1 MNVSNN
7 GIELIKKHEGC
18 ELKAY
23 KDSTGV
29 LTIGYGL
36 TNACKNITGL
46 TITASTTITR
56 AQAEKYLIQVLNAKY
71 VPLVNKY
78 DSKYHWNQNQLDA
91 MTSFCYNV
99 GSIDQLT
106 ANGTRTIAQISAK
119 ITAYNK
125 AGGKVLTGLV
135 NRRRAE
141 KELFDKPVQTTQVST
156 TYTQANFIA
165 DVEKILN
172 VTTVTAALNKTVEIS
187 KTKNKH
193 HALVTPLE
201 RYMKAIGYYSGTV
214 EADEGKTPSFGNGM
228 YNAVINYQKKV
239 VKSTG
244 KNVDGVLSAKGLTW
258 KKLLGIS

>member
-1 MNVSNN
+1 MNISNN
-7 GIELIKKHEGC
+7 CLAIIKKYEGC
-18 ELKAY
+18 KLKAY
-23 KDSTGV
+23 KDPVGV

-36 TNACKNITGL
+36 TNACKSITGL
-46 TITASTTITR
+46 TITASTTITQ
-56 AQAEKYLIQVLNAKY
+56 AQAEKYLAQVLNAKY

-172 VTTVTAALNKTVEIS
+172 VSTVTAALNKTVEIS

-214 EADEGKTPSFGNGM
+214 EADEGKIPSFGNGM
-228 YNAVINYQKKV
+228 HNAVINYQKNV